1 MCKQRN
7 KKQVIIESL
16 ITTLGYREQKIKEL
30 ENVAWKARAEIAER
44 RNTFLLRRIDQ
55 LGGSVIDTEV
65 QNEQR
70 RNQRGKRRALQCR

>member
-30 ENVAWKARAEIAER
+30 ENENVAWKARAEIAER

-65 QNEQR
+65 QNGEDK
-70 RNQRGKRRALQCR
+70 G

>member
-30 ENVAWKARAEIAER
+30 ENENVARKARAEIAER
-44 RNTFLLRRIDQ
+44 RNTFLLKRIDQ

-65 QNEQR
+65 QNEQKE
-70 RNQRGKRRALQCR
+70 NGVEVHAD